1 MDLITVSDN
10 STHTNMPILVD
21 LNIIEAHL
29 IIVRVHYQC
38 LYYIKKGPS
47 TARANSV
54 LILKQLN
61 KCTLSILVSNLL

>member
-29 IIVRVHYQC
+29 IIVRVHLSVSL
-38 LYYIKKGPS
+38 LY
-47 TARANSV
+47 
-54 LILKQLN
+54 
-61 KCTLSILVSNLL
+61 